1 MKNCLHPTKKPKTG
15 CVGTAYPASPNI
27 TRTSEKSAINP
38 SLTPFTFSLT
48 IVSLLCQLST
58 LRTFLFLKIIADA
71 GVGKKMF
78 SFLKVTAK
86 REGCG
91 RIEFIVLKWNKSAQ
105 EFYEKN
111 GAKRLEWFF
120 YRVVKDDF

>member
-1 MKNCLHPTKKPKTG
+1 
-15 CVGTAYPASPNI
+15 
-27 TRTSEKSAINP
+27 
-38 SLTPFTFSLT
+38 
-48 IVSLLCQLST
+48 
-58 LRTFLFLKIIADA
+58 
-71 GVGKKMF
+71 MF